1 MRLILHVLLDWSVCC
16 ASEMATSVDVES
28 VVLIQGNNSISVAL
42 EDLNVSELVTDCLAK
57 TMLRMLHELR
67 H

>member
-1 MRLILHVLLDWSVCC
+1 
-16 ASEMATSVDVES
+16 MATSVDVES

-57 TMLRMLHELR
+57 TMLRMSHEPR